1 MVTVR
6 PPVPFGQYVPVD
18 SPIHTLEARAK
29 MILIFVFAIV
39 LFMIERFSGLVLLGA
54 LAVIAVALSKVSW
67 RIVVRGL
74 KAVTLLLLFTLL
86 AHSLRWEPA
95 TVALIRVGPLAVD
108 PDGLIRGIFFSARIM
123 LLVIGSSLLTLTT
136 SPVEL
141 TDGLT
146 RLMRPLERIR
156 VPVGEIAMI
165 LTIALRFIPTTA
177 EEAEKIVVAQ
187 IARGARFD
195 QRWPLARAR
204 AYIPVLIPLF
214 VGLFKRSEELAVA
227 MEARCYHGGHG
238 RTRLNESRLG
248 VRDMI
253 VMVSVGTLLLAVGVT
268 L

>member
-1 MVTVR
+1 M
-6 PPVPFGQYVPVD
+6 PFGQYVPVD
-18 SPIHTLEARAK
+18 SPIHLLEARAK
-29 MILIFVFAIV
+29 MTLMFVLAIV
-39 LFMIERFSGLVLLGA
+39 LFMIEQFMGLLAVAALIFVAVLLSR
-54 LAVIAVALSKVSW
+54 ISW
-67 RIVVRGL
+67 RIVARGL

-95 TVALIRVGPLAVD
+95 TVALFRAGPIAVD
-108 PDGLIRGIFFSARIM
+108 PDGLVRGVFFSTRIL

-146 RLMRPLERIR
+146 RLMRPLEKIRI
-156 VPVGEIAMI
+156 PVGEIAMI

-177 EEAEKIVVAQ
+177 EEAEKIIVAQ

-214 VGLFKRSEELAVA
+214 VGLFKRAEELAVA

-248 VRDMI
+248 AKDVI
-253 VMVSVGTLLLAVGVT
+253 VMVSGGALLLAIGIV